1 MTLTTPLVAHFKGVS
16 GRREISLRVVG
27 VNAAGAM
34 VVLWDSK
41 LLAVHSVADG
51 LTLDRV
57 EYVDSTGEVRHKAAG
72 PKPAP
77 VVTAPVVLPGE
88 VRQPTEPKAKK
99 PVVQEAK

>member
-57 EYVDSTGEVRHKAAG
+57 EYVDSTAEVRHKAAG
-72 PKPAP
+72 PKPVPVAP
-77 VVTAPVVLPGE
+77 PAEL
-88 VRQPTEPKAKK
+88 KAKRV
-99 PVVQEAK
+99 PTPQEAK